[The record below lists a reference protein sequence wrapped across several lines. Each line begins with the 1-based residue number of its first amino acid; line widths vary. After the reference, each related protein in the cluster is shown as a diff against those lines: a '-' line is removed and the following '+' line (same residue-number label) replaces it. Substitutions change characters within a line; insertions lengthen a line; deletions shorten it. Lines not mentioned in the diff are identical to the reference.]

1 MIWFF
6 SLRVSFYSVALQIY
20 SQCTQTPMP
29 AHTWQAWA
37 ICKALAKKGNRK
49 RKLSRWGT
57 ALGGKSAGCEHPLS
71 FLSRLGTQPTLQ
83 SCHVRRSALEKRERK
98 AGWGKAS
105 VEDERRMLAA
115 MRKLHFPR
123 KSTQPEDIFRWHWQ
137 LSAVDGDG
145 LMVDGWGG
153 GGFLPFQV
161 GPLCPCVCVW
171 VC

>member
-1 MIWFF
+1 
-6 SLRVSFYSVALQIY
+6 
-20 SQCTQTPMP
+20 MP
-29 AHTWQAWA
+29 AHSWQAWA

-71 FLSRLGTQPTLQ
+71 FLSLLGTQPTLQ

-145 LMVDGWGG
+145 LMVGGEGEGVFCHFKWG
-153 GGFLPFQV
+153 
-161 GPLCPCVCVW
+161 LCVHVCVCECVRMCVFLC
-171 VC
+171 VCECRCFISFSAAAAW